1 MEDVTPE
8 TTDAVQLA
16 VAMMTVW
23 AVTPDDH
30 EALFAAMEEL
40 SAETLTLPGGLEV
53 PVLLVGLVNLCGV
66 ALTDV
71 AMADAAPD
79 SDELP
84 DAVPVPAGAG
94 AVGVLQRYGGFWGR
108 VAAGLE

>member
-1 MEDVTPE
+1 MEDVTPA

-40 SAETLTLPGGLEV
+40 SAETLTLPDGLEV

-71 AMADAAPD
+71 AMADVAAEEDEAPD
-79 SDELP
+79 VVS
-84 DAVPVPAGAG
+84 APAGAG
-94 AVGVLQRYGGFWGR
+94 AVGVLRRYGGFWGR